1 MNPFAKENVLG
12 HGFLPIILKRHWP
25 SVSLLANVTRPHG
38 VRNLSP
44 HVRHL
49 ILPPRLEMF
58 RNEVVEVTPWKTNA
72 QAMKIS
78 PFVDAQ
84 EKAFPAEW
92 VLGYAKRRKSA
103 TSRLTPAREPR
114 LTWTESMGERTAR
127 AAVETVTP
135 ASAETFMRV
144 LLSPAQMIL
153 IASNA
158 KGMNPFWGP
167 GGICPDFLLARMSE
181 MTRAPHVRAPADLSV
196 NSAVSRS
203 THPSRI
209 HIWQPE

>member
-1 MNPFAKENVLG
+1 MVRT
-12 HGFLPIILKRHWP
+12 HC
-25 SVSLLANVTRPHG
+25 SRPHV
-38 VRNLSP
+38 VR
-44 HVRHL
+44 HVRPHTCNL
-49 ILPPRLEMF
+49 ILTPRIEMF
-58 RNEVVEVTPWKTNA
+58 RNAVVEAASWKTNEHT
-72 QAMKIS
+72 MKIS

-84 EKAFPAEW
+84 EKAFPAERGF
-92 VLGYAKRRKSA
+92 GYTKRGKSA

-181 MTRAPHVRAPADLSV
+181 MTRAPHVRALADLPV
-196 NSAVSRS
+196 N
-203 THPSRI
+203 
-209 HIWQPE
+209 